1 MALPALKR
9 QLAHRLENADLP
21 GPLLEQAS
29 AVLAKV
35 LGHYERFESWPV
47 SELPLRTGRA
57 LGLSEELAEG
67 LAASAVLFYAASD
80 IIDDAQDDELDTHAT
95 WPQWGWQHAVN
106 AGNLLLFLSGEHLAG
121 LDAPARAR
129 AAWAEAFARAGRQLA
144 RGQFR
149 DFLAT
154 ADAPWGEQDLMRVL
168 DDKAGA
174 SFGCLASL
182 AAIGADRADWRD
194 WEAFGRSL
202 GLVYQLASDVRPY
215 LGYGSSRDL
224 AVGKLTLPLLAAR
237 EVDPGITAAW
247 AGGALLRPIKQE
259 GLKARVAATGAVT
272 YACMRVEVL
281 KKEAHDRLTALDCPS
296 AQALLAPLVDLVVL
310 ERPKSAGA

>member
-1 MALPALKR
+1 MALPGLKR
-9 QLAHRLENADLP
+9 QLDTRLAQAELP

-35 LGHYERFESWPV
+35 LGHYERFPLWPV
-47 SELPLRTGRA
+47 PELPERTALA
-57 LGLSEELAEG
+57 LGLRPEIAEG
-67 LAASAVLFYAASD
+67 LTAASVLFYAASD
-80 IIDDAQDDELDTHAT
+80 IIDDAQDDELGTHAT
-95 WPQWGWQHAVN
+95 WPAWGWQHAVN
-106 AGNLLLFLSGEHLAG
+106 TGNLLLFLSGEHLAG
-121 LDAPARAR
+121 IEAKASVK
-129 AAWAEAFARAGRQLA
+129 AAWHAAFARAGRQLS

-154 ADAPWGEQDLMRVL
+154 SDAPWGETEIMRVL
-168 DDKAGA
+168 EDKAGA

-182 AAIGADRADWRD
+182 AALGAERDDWRD

-202 GLVYQLASDVRPY
+202 GLVYQLASDIRPY
-215 LGYGSSRDL
+215 MGFGTSRDV
-224 AVGKLTLPLLAAR
+224 AIGKLTLPLLAAR
-237 EVDPGITAAW
+237 EVDPTITQAW
-247 AGGALLRPIKQE
+247 ADGAVLRPIKQE

-281 KKEAHDRLTALDCPS
+281 KKEAHDRLARLDCPS

-310 ERPKSAGA
+310 DRPAGSGA